1 MEITLT
7 KGNFEDEVLKSE
19 IPVLVDF
26 WASWC
31 GPCKMLAP
39 TVAQI
44 AEEYSGKIKVGK
56 VNVDEE
62 ESLSREYG
70 IVSIPTVILFK
81 NGKSQT
87 VPDGNLGNLRGNRLS
102 QGTTEAILYSSILS
116 YLKHAKCSTIYVDE
130 CLSHMHSE
138 LEKYLIWL
146 SILLKEKDSQLF
158 FTTHNVEICDLQ
170 LPTNAFLFLKRNKEG
185 LNEAFWA
192 NTKLIKNDRSFR
204 NYYENDYFGV
214 LPDYSSLIALLHK
227 EGE

>member
-1 MEITLT
+1 MEITLK

-81 NGKSQT
+81 NGKPEKTSIGL
-87 VPDGNLGNLRGNRLS
+87 VPKETLVSMLG
-102 QGTTEAILYSSILS
+102 
-116 YLKHAKCSTIYVDE
+116 
-130 CLSHMHSE
+130 
-138 LEKYLIWL
+138 
-146 SILLKEKDSQLF
+146 
-158 FTTHNVEICDLQ
+158 
-170 LPTNAFLFLKRNKEG
+170 
-185 LNEAFWA
+185 
-192 NTKLIKNDRSFR
+192 
-204 NYYENDYFGV
+204 
-214 LPDYSSLIALLHK
+214 
-227 EGE
+227 

>member
-81 NGKSQT
+81 DGKPEKTSIGLVPKETLVSMLGQNT
-87 VPDGNLGNLRGNRLS
+87 VQKNIRSTAAIKQNITAVKSRFYIKKAQKKRL
-102 QGTTEAILYSSILS
+102 Y
-116 YLKHAKCSTIYVDE
+116 
-130 CLSHMHSE
+130 
-138 LEKYLIWL
+138 
-146 SILLKEKDSQLF
+146 
-158 FTTHNVEICDLQ
+158 
-170 LPTNAFLFLKRNKEG
+170 
-185 LNEAFWA
+185 
-192 NTKLIKNDRSFR
+192 
-204 NYYENDYFGV
+204 
-214 LPDYSSLIALLHK
+214 
-227 EGE
+227 